1 MGINMDEPTQEGR
14 AFEDAS
20 AVYDKSVKDHEPSN
34 EWKKMAA
41 MARGENFVEPEK
53 PKDLKNF
60 PINKHKKDENVIMQ
74 ENWQCTCCHRN
85 VAQLYADAEL
95 L

>member
-14 AFEDAS
+14 AFEDAT

-41 MARGENFVEPEK
+41 MARNDTIKYCEWKFK
-53 PKDLKNF
+53 
-60 PINKHKKDENVIMQ
+60 
-74 ENWQCTCCHRN
+74 
-85 VAQLYADAEL
+85 
-95 L
+95 